1 MILKCFWY
9 FVCSM
14 LVSTMSC
21 IQGAIME
28 LGVFGCSG
36 MMVFETLWVISHKPV
51 TDISLLPFYFN
62 HRFSIRFQSGNFS
75 NHFRPLSG
83 CFFMWK
89 PPNGLVSP
97 HLLARKL
104 LIHHKSVYPDF
115 IFLPFSIWG
124 SYFQLLTIS
133 KQKELEKCVWWQM
146 IGNSM

>member
-1 MILKCFWY
+1 
-9 FVCSM
+9 M

-62 HRFSIRFQSGNFS
+62 HRFSIRFQSGNFF

-83 CFFMWK
+83 CFFYVKTAQWPGVSSFVSQEAVN
-89 PPNGLVSP
+89 PPRICLSRY
-97 HLLARKL
+97 H
-104 LIHHKSVYPDF
+104 
-115 IFLPFSIWG
+115 FSA
-124 SYFQLLTIS
+124 FFNLRQLLSIAHHF
-133 KQKELEKCVWWQM
+133 
-146 IGNSM
+146 